1 MSHAAL
7 IALMNNQSF
16 TSSVDEF
23 VNFAIGFL
31 EFVIYYTNILWTN
44 ISTKYMEIFGD
55 KHYFALSSFLII
67 IYAGIS
73 IVERYDY
80 FDQMKETADQI
91 QYLKKKNVILQG
103 NLEFLLD
110 NISNNEIKITRLTKQ
125 VKKLQKEI
133 DKYI

>member
-1 MSHAAL
+1 MSHAAF

-16 TSSVDEF
+16 TSSLDEF
-23 VNFAIGFL
+23 VTDFV
-31 EFVIYYTNILWTN
+31 EFVIYYTNMLW
-44 ISTKYMEIFGD
+44 SKYIEIFGD

-80 FDQMKETADQI
+80 LVQMKETNFQI
-91 QYLKKKNVILQG
+91 QYLKKKNLILQG
-103 NLEFLLD
+103 NLDLLLD
-110 NISNNEIKITRLTKQ
+110 NNANNEIKITRLTKQ

-133 DKYI
+133 NEYV